1 MDLTAYL
8 TTHGH
13 HSPGALTSSI
23 NNGKRDLW
31 NFLKAAQPNFLT
43 LFDQRLT
50 TKGCQKYF
58 SIHKLLI
65 NIDKEYPNYMNKSS
79 DISGE

>member
-31 NFLKAAQPNFLT
+31 NFLKAVQPNFLT
-43 LFDQRLT
+43 LFDQRLL
-50 TKGCQKYF
+50 TKDCQKYF
-58 SIHKLLI
+58 RVHKLLI
-65 NIDKEYPNYMNKSS
+65 KIDKEHL
-79 DISGE
+79 II